1 MEDRRIVKSPKTC
14 ERCWYSSEL
23 CNPPTRCERCQQHFI
38 SALGTPLCRCDLVK
52 TGTQC
57 PYFREVRE

>member
-1 MEDRRIVKSPKTC
+1 MKDNPIKSPKTC
-14 ERCWYSSEL
+14 ERCRYSDEV
-23 CNPPTRCERCQQHFI
+23 CEAPRSCTSCKQHFT

-57 PYFREVRE
+57 PYFKEVKV